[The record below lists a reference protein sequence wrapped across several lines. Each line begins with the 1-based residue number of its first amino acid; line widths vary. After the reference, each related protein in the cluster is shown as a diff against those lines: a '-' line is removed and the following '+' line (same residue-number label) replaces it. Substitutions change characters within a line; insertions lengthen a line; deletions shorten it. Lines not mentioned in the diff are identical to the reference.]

1 MRRAQKDAPKTG
13 KSKPL
18 TKQAF
23 YDSLVFISDGQD
35 FMDHIC
41 FEFGLLE
48 CPDKLFDL
56 LTTTVEKPSTRLFNE
71 VLSSRE
77 PIQLVAEK
85 ILASS
90 TLE

>member
-1 MRRAQKDAPKTG
+1 M
-13 KSKPL
+13 

-23 YDSLVFISDGQD
+23 YDSLVFVSDGQD
-35 FMDHIC
+35 FIDHIC

-56 LTTTVEKPSTRLFNE
+56 LTATVENPSTKLFNE
-71 VLSSRE
+71 VLANRE